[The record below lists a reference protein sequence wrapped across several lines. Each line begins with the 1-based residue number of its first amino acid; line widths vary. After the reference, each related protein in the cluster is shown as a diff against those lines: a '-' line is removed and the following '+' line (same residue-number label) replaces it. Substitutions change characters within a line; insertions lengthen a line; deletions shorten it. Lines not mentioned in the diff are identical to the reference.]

1 MSGKLGMYKY
11 LWPGSVYSD
20 IILVIEYNDSNLLL
34 FNTCTTIPNYHY
46 LTRVQLTIGKES
58 CLDLQGI
65 RINEMRRVFIKNKLI
80 QISRIILNPGIE
92 VPIPVEN
99 VPGSRDCKP

>member
-1 MSGKLGMYKY
+1 MYNY
-11 LWPGSVYSD
+11 
-20 IILVIEYNDSNLLL
+20 SNLLL
-34 FNTCTTIPNYHY
+34 FNNITCITIGTIGTIGKIPTYHY
-46 LTRVQLTIGKES
+46 LINTCTTIGKES